1 MPSDLVLTI
10 AQNRLNAEPA
20 GNDHR
25 FLELYGGKEVPVQ
38 FWEPDPL
45 TFRCEYY
52 YNARLNELFKRI
64 CAECHITG
72 RVDCYWKKISVY

>member
-10 AQNRLNAEPA
+10 SQNKLSAEPA

-25 FLELYGGKEVPVQ
+25 FLELYGGSEVPVQ

-45 TFRCEYY
+45 TFRSEHY
-52 YNARLNELFKRI
+52 YNARQNELFKRM
-64 CAECHITG
+64 CVRCHVTG
-72 RVDCYWKKISVY
+72 RVDCFWKKISVY